1 MKKIIGLIPTILNR
15 RNSISI
21 VTDYNLVNFIKKCFP
36 NWEIKIL
43 IDKKAKFKIDLII
56 SSGGNTLVSF
66 DNSQANIFRQELDD
80 YYFNN
85 ALVNNIKFLGICH
98 GAQYVAN
105 FFKSEIKKK
114 KNHTKKNHNIYF
126 SNKKKIYVNS
136 YHDYSII
143 TLGKN
148 LEKIAWT
155 EDGSIEAFRH
165 KEKKIFSIMWHPER
179 YKKIKNFDL
188 KLIKKYL

>member
-1 MKKIIGLIPTILNR
+1 MKKIIGLIPTIFNR
-15 RNSISI
+15 RNSINI
-21 VTDYNLVNFIKKCFP
+21 VTDYNLIKFIKKCFP

-43 IDKKAKFKIDLII
+43 FDTKIKFKIDLII
-56 SSGGNTLVSF
+56 SPGGNTLVSL
-66 DNSQANIFRQELDD
+66 DNSQANIFRKELDD

-126 SNKKKIYVNS
+126 SNKKKY
-136 YHDYSII
+136 
-143 TLGKN
+143 T
-148 LEKIAWT
+148 
-155 EDGSIEAFRH
+155 
-165 KEKKIFSIMWHPER
+165 
-179 YKKIKNFDL
+179 
-188 KLIKKYL
+188 